1 MIIFLNKR
9 KVLNLK
15 ILSLKLIINQIEIWT
30 KELAQ
35 VILILY
41 QWIQIF
47 IKKWIKTIEKYLRLI
62 LILLI
67 IKPINHIATEI
78 NLLIKLII
86 K

>member
-1 MIIFLNKR
+1 M
-9 KVLNLK
+9 
-15 ILSLKLIINQIEIWT
+15 
-30 KELAQ
+30 ELAQ

-47 IKKWIKTIEKYLRLI
+47 IKKWNKIIEKYIKLI

-67 IKPINHIATEI
+67 IKQNNHIATEI
-78 NLLIKLII
+78 NLQLKWII

>member
-1 MIIFLNKR
+1 M
-9 KVLNLK
+9 
-15 ILSLKLIINQIEIWT
+15 
-30 KELAQ
+30 ELAQ

-47 IKKWIKTIEKYLRLI
+47 IKKWNKIIEKYIKLI

-67 IKPINHIATEI
+67 IKQNNHIATEI
-78 NLLIKLII
+78 NLLLKWII